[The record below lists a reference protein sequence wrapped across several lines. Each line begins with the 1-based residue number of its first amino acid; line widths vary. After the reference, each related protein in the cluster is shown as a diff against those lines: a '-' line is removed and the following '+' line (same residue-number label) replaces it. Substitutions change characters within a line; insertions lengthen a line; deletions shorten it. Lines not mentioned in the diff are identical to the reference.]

1 MTLITLKPVISEKSM
16 QLAATSTY
24 MFDVSPSANKPL
36 VAKAVKEQFKV
47 DVIQVRIAI
56 IKGKVKKFKE
66 GQVLQVLDT
75 LFFDFILLAKKLWFI
90 LFSLSRRNIH
100 GEKIWSENLFI
111 PD

>member
-16 QLAATSTY
+16 QLATTSTY

-56 IKGKVKKFKE
+56 IKGKVKKFKGVVGRRKDNKRAYVTIKK
-66 GQVLQVLDT
+66 GQKISV
-75 LFFDFILLAKKLWFI
+75 FDVAGEEKK
-90 LFSLSRRNIH
+90 
-100 GEKIWSENLFI
+100 
-111 PD
+111 